1 MTKKANKNHLAGE
14 KSPYLLQHVHNPVD
28 WYPWG
33 AAAFGKARREHKPI
47 FLSIGY
53 STCHWCHVM
62 ARESFENAAVA
73 EILNAHFISIKI
85 DREERPD
92 VDRVYMT
99 YVQATTGGGGWPMSV
114 WLTPDLKPFFGGT
127 YFPPTDKWGR
137 PGFPTILGRIAEA
150 WRNDRQ
156 TVAASAES
164 ALDYLQGATAGK
176 KSGATT
182 LDPAWFADAYARVRD
197 SYDAECGGFGGAPK
211 FPRPVVPD
219 FLLRYHARTQE
230 PVARDMVLVTLRKMA
245 EGGMYDHLGG
255 GFHRY
260 SVDARWHVPHFEK
273 MLYDQAQLV
282 STTLSAYQITRDP
295 FLARIARET
304 LDYVLRDMTGPEGQ
318 FYSAEDADSDIP
330 GQPGQH
336 AEGAFYVW
344 TRAEIQA
351 LLPGREG
358 ELFAYHYGVKPDGNV
373 QDDPHGEFPGKNVLY
388 VAHTVEATA
397 AKFLLDAAETEA
409 LLASARRTVFEARE
423 GRPRPH
429 RDDKSIVAWN
439 GLMISAFA
447 RAYQVLGDADY
458 LAAAQRA
465 AAFIR
470 QNLVDEATGGLWRR
484 YRDGEAAIAG
494 YADDYAFL
502 IQGLIDLYEA
512 GFDASHL
519 AWAIVLQARQDEGFW
534 DAGHGGY
541 FSTTGEDESVLLRMK
556 EDYDGAEPSPNSIA
570 VMNLLRLAQ
579 MTIQAAYAEKA
590 EKTLRAFCAD
600 PQRLSQTMPAML
612 SALDFH
618 LSQPKQI
625 LLAGERTSAATQ
637 AMLAGIHRRFLP
649 NKILMLA
656 DGGPEQ
662 AMLESHFA
670 FLGSIKPADGI
681 TTATICQNHT
691 CQLPVTDP
699 AALWQELE
707 PATCER

>member
-1 MTKKANKNHLAGE
+1 MQTQTNHLIGE
-14 KSPYLLQHVHNPVD
+14 KSPYLLQHVRNPVD

-33 AAAFGKARREHKPI
+33 TSAFAKARQENKPI

-62 ARESFENAAVA
+62 AHESFEDAAIA
-73 EILNAHFISIKI
+73 ESLNAHFVPIKI

-99 YVQATTGGGGWPMSV
+99 YVQATTGGGGWPLSV

-137 PGFPTILGRIAEA
+137 PGFTTILSRIAEA
-150 WRNDRQ
+150 WCNDQQ
-156 TVAASAES
+156 TIIASAES
-164 ALDYLQGATAGK
+164 ALAYLRD
-176 KSGATT
+176 ATT
-182 LDPAWFADAYARVRD
+182 GKMDGAAMLEPACLADAYARIRD
-197 SYDAECGGFGGAPK
+197 SYDAEHGGFGGAPK

-219 FLLRYHARTQE
+219 FLLRYHARTRE
-230 PVARDMVLVTLRKMA
+230 PGAHDMVLVTLRRMA

-282 STTLSAYQITRDP
+282 GTLLGAYQLSRDP
-295 FLARIARET
+295 FLARIASET
-304 LDYVLRDMTGPEGQ
+304 LGYVVRDMTGPDGQ

-330 GQPGQH
+330 GRSGQH

-344 TRAEIQA
+344 TWAEIQA
-351 LLPGREG
+351 LLPGRDG
-358 ELFAYHYGVKPDGNV
+358 ELFAYHYGVLPGGNV
-373 QDDPHGEFPGKNVLY
+373 QDDPHGEFPGKNVLH
-388 VAHTVEATA
+388 VAHTLEETA
-397 AKFLLDAAETEA
+397 ARFSLDAADTEA
-409 LLASARRTVFEARE
+409 LLASARRTLFEARS

-429 RDDKSIVAWN
+429 CDDKSIVAWN

-447 RAYQVLGDADY
+447 RAYQVLGDAAY

-465 AAFIR
+465 AAFIQR
-470 QNLVDEATGGLWRR
+470 NLVDEKTGGLWRR

-512 GFDASHL
+512 GFDTSHL
-519 AWAIVLQARQDEGFW
+519 AWAIALQARLDEAFW
-534 DAGHGGY
+534 DGEHGGY

-556 EDYDGAEPSPNSIA
+556 EEYDGAEPSPDSVA

-579 MTIQAAYAEKA
+579 MTDQAAYAGKA
-590 EKTLRAFCAD
+590 EKTLRSFCAESR
-600 PQRLSQTMPAML
+600 RLSQTMPAML

-618 LSQPKQI
+618 LSRPKQI
-625 LLAGERTSAATQ
+625 LLAGARVSATTQ
-637 AMLAGIHRRFLP
+637 AMLAEIHRRFLP

-656 DGGPEQ
+656 DGGAGQ
-662 AMLESHFA
+662 ALLEAHFT
-670 FLGSIKPADGI
+670 FLGSVTPVDGV
-681 TTATICQNHT
+681 TTAYVCQNHT

-699 AALWQELE
+699 AALRQQLS
-707 PATCER
+707 P